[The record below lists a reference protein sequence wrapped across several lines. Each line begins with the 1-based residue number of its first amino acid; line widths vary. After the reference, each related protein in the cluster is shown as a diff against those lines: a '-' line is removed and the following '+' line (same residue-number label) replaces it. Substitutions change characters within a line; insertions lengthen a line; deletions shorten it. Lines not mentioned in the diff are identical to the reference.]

1 MESSALVAAL
11 LERDTPAMKPLPA
24 GTQHVTSALTLAEA
38 GRAIIRA
45 RVTGRLTVVEEL
57 AAVRALRTFER
68 RCFILDV
75 DRAVLDRVRRP
86 FPVEPIRTL
95 DAVHLATAEL
105 LGEAPQVVTIV
116 TRDVRVRDNARA
128 LGYIVE

>member
-1 MESSALVAAL
+1 LVSGL
-11 LERDTPAMKPLPA
+11 LEHDTGVLKAPA

-45 RVTGRLTVVEEL
+45 RATGRLTKVDEQ

-68 RCFILDV
+68 RCFIVDV

-86 FPVEPIRTL
+86 FPIEPIRTL

-105 LGEAPQVVTIV
+105 LGEPPQVVTIV

-128 LGYIVE
+128 LGYVVE